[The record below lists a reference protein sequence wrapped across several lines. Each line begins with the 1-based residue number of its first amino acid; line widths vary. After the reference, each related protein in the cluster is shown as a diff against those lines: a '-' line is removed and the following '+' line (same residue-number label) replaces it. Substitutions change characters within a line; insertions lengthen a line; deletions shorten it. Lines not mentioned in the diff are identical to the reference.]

1 MKEFTS
7 QANRALVKAQ
17 ELKDARDHSELR
29 AGHLLRGLVTECREQ
44 VDELLSRIGVLTEVV
59 QAATDNLLERYPKV
73 HGALAEAVSPDV
85 QRVLRGASA
94 LAEKSSEAQVSAYA
108 LFVSLVSNTEERE
121 LRELLLQLKID
132 PKRVSR
138 AWGEL
143 RKSSPQ
149 GAGTVAGEGQE
160 NVLEKYGSYLTDL
173 ATEGKLDPVVGRD
186 DEIRR
191 VIQILSRKTKNNPV
205 LVGEPGTGKT
215 ALVEGLAQRIIRG
228 DVPEGLSHARIY
240 SLDLASLMAGAKY
253 RGDFEERLKSVLLA
267 LKGEENT
274 LLFIDELHTIV
285 GAGKTEGSMD
295 LGNML
300 KPMLARGELRCI
312 GATTLDE
319 YRLHIEKDAA
329 LERRFQQVR
338 VGEPDP
344 EAALSILRG
353 IKERFEAHHGVRL
366 ADSALVAAVRLSHRY
381 IADRFLPDKAI
392 DLMDEAAA
400 RVRIQLDT
408 VPEELDTM
416 NRRLLQLQIEQ
427 KALAQEPDVASRR
440 RLAELVAELA
450 TLSREVDQQQAV
462 WQERKRSIAEL
473 RTLQEELERA
483 RTRRELAER
492 NYDLQAAAELK
503 YQTIP
508 TLEKQ
513 LATLR
518 QLESAPA
525 ETVTAETIAE
535 VVSRWT
541 GIPVSRLGQ
550 TEQKRL
556 LELPTLLHQ
565 RVIGQDE
572 AIRAVSDAVLRNRS
586 GLRSGG
592 RPIGS
597 FLFLGP
603 TGVGKTE
610 LAKALAEALFDS
622 DKALIRL
629 DMGEYQEKH
638 SVARMIGA
646 PPGYVG
652 HEEGGQLTEA
662 VRRRPYSVVLF
673 DEVEKAHPEVFDTL
687 LQLLDEGQL
696 TDGQG
701 RRVDFANSVVI
712 MTSNLGS
719 QRFATQGLGET
730 DAPGSAQLTVAD
742 LAPELHAFFR
752 PEFLNRL
759 DETVVFQRLSLGQM
773 EQIAELKSR
782 ALVAR
787 LAELEIA
794 ARLTPAA
801 LTALAR
807 ESYAPELGARPLE
820 RLLRQRLE
828 TPLSRMLLGGELK
841 AGQSVEV
848 DWEASDFSF
857 KVDP

>member
-1 MKEFTS
+1 M
-7 QANRALVKAQ
+7 
-17 ELKDARDHSELR
+17 
-29 AGHLLRGLVTECREQ
+29 
-44 VDELLSRIGVLTEVV
+44 
-59 QAATDNLLERYPKV
+59 
-73 HGALAEAVSPDV
+73 
-85 QRVLRGASA
+85 
-94 LAEKSSEAQVSAYA
+94 
-108 LFVSLVSNTEERE
+108 
-121 LRELLLQLKID
+121 
-132 PKRVSR
+132 
-138 AWGEL
+138 
-143 RKSSPQ
+143 
-149 GAGTVAGEGQE
+149 
-160 NVLEKYGSYLTDL
+160 
-173 ATEGKLDPVVGRD
+173 
-186 DEIRR
+186 
-191 VIQILSRKTKNNPV
+191 
-205 LVGEPGTGKT
+205 
-215 ALVEGLAQRIIRG
+215 
-228 DVPEGLSHARIY
+228 
-240 SLDLASLMAGAKY
+240 
-253 RGDFEERLKSVLLA
+253 
-267 LKGEENT
+267 
-274 LLFIDELHTIV
+274 
-285 GAGKTEGSMD
+285 
-295 LGNML
+295 
-300 KPMLARGELRCI
+300 
-312 GATTLDE
+312 
-319 YRLHIEKDAA
+319 
-329 LERRFQQVR
+329 
-338 VGEPDP
+338 
-344 EAALSILRG
+344 
-353 IKERFEAHHGVRL
+353 
-366 ADSALVAAVRLSHRY
+366 
-381 IADRFLPDKAI
+381 
-392 DLMDEAAA
+392 
-400 RVRIQLDT
+400 
-408 VPEELDTM
+408 
-416 NRRLLQLQIEQ
+416 
-427 KALAQEPDVASRR
+427 
-440 RLAELVAELA
+440 AELVAELA

-492 NYDLQAAAELK
+492 SYDLQAAAELK

-508 TLEKQ
+508 NLEKQ

-773 EQIAELKSR
+773 DQIAELKSR
-782 ALVAR
+782 GLVAR

-794 ARLTPAA
+794 ATLTPAA